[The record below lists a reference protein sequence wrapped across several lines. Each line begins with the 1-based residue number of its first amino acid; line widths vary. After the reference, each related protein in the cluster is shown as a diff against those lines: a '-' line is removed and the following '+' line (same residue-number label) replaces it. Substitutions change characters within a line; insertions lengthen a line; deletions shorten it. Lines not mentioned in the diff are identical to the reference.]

1 MTPLQTLELDGIV
14 FYMQPSHTTSED
26 RYKTYVLLNVILYC
40 TEKQAIYVWPISD
53 ALLSCA

>member
-14 FYMQPSHTTSED
+14 FYMQPSHTTSVD

-40 TEKQAIYVWPISD
+40 TEKQAIYV
-53 ALLSCA
+53 